1 VPIKQA
7 EMQMGLLRWVALG
20 AAGAVAYNLWKQ
32 RQAES
37 GAATAYRHDDR
48 SVTSPHGDPLLGAAT
63 ASWDPEPAVSASQSS
78 RGFGRGD

>member
-1 VPIKQA
+1 
-7 EMQMGLLRWVALG
+7 MGLLRWVALG